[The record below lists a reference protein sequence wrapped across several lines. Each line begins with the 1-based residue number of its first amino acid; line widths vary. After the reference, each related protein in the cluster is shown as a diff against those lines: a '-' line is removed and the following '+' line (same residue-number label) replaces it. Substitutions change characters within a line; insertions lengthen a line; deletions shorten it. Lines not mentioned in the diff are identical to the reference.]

1 MIFKVL
7 HSIWVEVWYPRIDIT
22 LEFNIFGVWTFFR
35 PTLEKEQ
42 SENKTL
48 VANKYLHNRLF
59 WRLSVNLRNSKTQW
73 RNRYPFFLKVHL
85 ELCAKKKKTRGYK
98 YTSNHWASKK
108 QTKKSLK
115 YRMKSQYMF
124 LRLLKFFF
132 SIPCFVH

>member
-85 ELCAKKKKTRGYK
+85 ELCAKKKKRGDTNIHLIIEPVK
-98 YTSNHWASKK
+98 SK
-108 QTKKSLK
+108 QKKVWNIEWSH
-115 YRMKSQYMF
+115 ST
-124 LRLLKFFF
+124 
-132 SIPCFVH
+132 CF